1 MSNIWWLLIVTC
13 ISSMTALSSHALLRW
28 LGIVISHRVEC
39 IVVTAYSHMNSF
51 FITVFSDVMVVFA
64 VIHTYIYIILYI
76 HTYNIIHTY
85 IHIILYIHTC
95 IHTYLVLYIIYG
107 LYNVMISRILKPT
120 LYFYILYPPFPWQWL
135 WDNNFRANII
145 APKEIWLSS
154 HIRSYGCSHIWLV
167 SL

>member
-1 MSNIWWLLIVTC
+1 
-13 ISSMTALSSHALLRW
+13 
-28 LGIVISHRVEC
+28 
-39 IVVTAYSHMNSF
+39 MNSF

-120 LYFYILYPPFPWQWL
+120 LYFYILYPPFP
-135 WDNNFRANII
+135 
-145 APKEIWLSS
+145 
-154 HIRSYGCSHIWLV
+154 
-167 SL
+167 